1 MAFPQVMTA
10 ILGVGRPAS
19 WLARMRATRD
29 WGTEASDRGCQSGM
43 LTIERGQKESE
54 GRALNLVEEAN
65 ELVPVL
71 LHAAADHAAVEHV
84 ERREQRRRAV
94 ALVVMR
100 HGAAASRLQRQPRL
114 GAVERLDLAFLV
126 D

>member
-1 MAFPQVMTA
+1 MKPPAWMPFEPSFDLRMFVG
-10 ILGVGRPAS
+10 GVIVDDGFDHFA
-19 WLARMRATRD
+19 D
-29 WGTEASDRGCQSGM
+29 GH
-43 LTIERGQKESE
+43 
-54 GRALNLVEEAN
+54 RALNLVEKAN
-65 ELVPVL
+65 ELLVPVL

-84 ERREQRRRAV
+84 ERREQRRCAV

-114 GAVERLDLAFLV
+114 GAVERLDLAFLI